1 MEDYWR
7 FIKNISCIA
16 VTTFLCTR
24 KGSQFVV
31 SRAMAILV
39 IRVLHEYELAQ
50 KQMKNHYEKAYADPE
65 ESRQSAELMTMFV
78 QCH

>member
-1 MEDYWR
+1 
-7 FIKNISCIA
+7 
-16 VTTFLCTR
+16 
-24 KGSQFVV
+24 
-31 SRAMAILV
+31 MAILV